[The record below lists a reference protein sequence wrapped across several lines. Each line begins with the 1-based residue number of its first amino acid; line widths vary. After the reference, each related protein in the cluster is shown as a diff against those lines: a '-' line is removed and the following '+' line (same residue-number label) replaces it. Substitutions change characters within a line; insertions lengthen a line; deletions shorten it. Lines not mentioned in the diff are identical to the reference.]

1 MFNNSMRS
9 LFPYYGGKFNQL
21 RDILEI
27 MGEHR
32 DSFDVVVDVFG
43 GSAKV
48 LLKIPNEWKK
58 LKVYNDLDRDL
69 YVTFKVLQ
77 NRRKSL
83 ELSRRLR
90 VAFQD
95 HDAFILMRH
104 RNFRSDVDTAFK
116 VLYLQTYSFMGD
128 GKTFSR
134 RFKGHKGVP
143 KFHIENF
150 LYVKD
155 WTIENMDF
163 RVLIKKYNKR
173 KVFYYL
179 DPPYISSGKKYKHRF
194 KLQDLIDL
202 KKAMDEHQGSY
213 LLNLSFYDDGM
224 EDIFGKPN
232 RTIDYANPL
241 TENGRKRWICGYW
254 WRFQSLLD

>member
-1 MFNNSMRS
+1 MRS

-21 RDILEI
+21 RDILAV
-27 MGEHR
+27 MGDHK

-43 GSAKV
+43 GSGKV
-48 LLKIPNEWKK
+48 LLNIPDEWRK

-90 VAFQD
+90 ATFE
-95 HDAFILMRH
+95 HYDAFMLMRH
-104 RNFRSDVDTAFK
+104 RYFRSDVDTAFK
-116 VLYLQTYSFMGD
+116 VFYLQTYSFMGD
-128 GKTFSR
+128 GTTFGR

-143 KFHIENF
+143 RFHIENF

-155 WTIENMDF
+155 WTVENMDF
-163 RVLIKKYNKR
+163 RLLMKKYNKP
-173 KVFYYL
+173 KVFFYL
-179 DPPYISSGKKYKHRF
+179 DPPYISSGKKYKHSF
-194 KLQDLIDL
+194 QMQDLIDL
-202 KKAMDEHQGSY
+202 KRMMDELEGSY
-213 LLNLSFYDDGM
+213 LLNLSFYDEGM
-224 EDIFGKPN
+224 EGVFGKPN
-232 RTIDYANPL
+232 KTIDYANPL

-254 WRFQSLLD
+254 WKFPW

>member
-1 MFNNSMRS
+1 
-9 LFPYYGGKFNQL
+9 
-21 RDILEI
+21 
-27 MGEHR
+27 MGEHK

-48 LLKIPNEWKK
+48 LLNIPDGWKK

-69 YVTFKVLQ
+69 HVTFKVLQ
-77 NRRKSL
+77 SKSKSL

-95 HDAFILMRH
+95 HDAFFLMRN

-116 VLYLQTYSFMGD
+116 VFYLQTYSFMGD
-128 GKTFSR
+128 GTTFGR

-143 KFHIENF
+143 RFHIENF

-163 RVLIKKYNKR
+163 RELMKKYGKPR
-173 KVFYYL
+173 VFYYL
-179 DPPYISSGKKYKHRF
+179 DPPYISSGKKYRHSF

-202 KKAMDEHQGSY
+202 KNAMDEHHGSY
-213 LLNLSFYDDGM
+213 LLNLSFYDEGM

-241 TENGRKRWICGYW
+241 TENGRKRWLCGYW
-254 WRFQSLLD
+254 WKF

>member
-1 MFNNSMRS
+1 M
-9 LFPYYGGKFNQL
+9 
-21 RDILEI
+21 
-27 MGEHR
+27 
-32 DSFDVVVDVFG
+32 
-43 GSAKV
+43 
-48 LLKIPNEWKK
+48 
-58 LKVYNDLDRDL
+58 
-69 YVTFKVLQ
+69 LQ
-77 NRRKSL
+77 NKRKRL

-95 HDAFILMRH
+95 HDAFFLMRH
-104 RNFRSDVDTAFK
+104 HNFRSDVDTAFK
-116 VLYLQTYSFMGD
+116 VFYLQTYSFMGD
-128 GKTFSR
+128 GSTFGR

-143 KFHIENF
+143 RFHIENF

-213 LLNLSFYDDGM
+213 LLNLSFYDEGM

-241 TENGRKRWICGYW
+241 TENGRKRWLCGYW
-254 WRFQSLLD
+254 WRF

>member
-1 MFNNSMRS
+1 MRS

-21 RDILEI
+21 HDILAI
-27 MGEHR
+27 MEEHK

-48 LLKIPNEWKK
+48 LLNIPDEWRT
-58 LKVYNDLDRDL
+58 LKVYNDLDRDP

-90 VAFQD
+90 AAFK
-95 HDAFILMRH
+95 HYDAFMLMRH
-104 RNFRSDVDTAFK
+104 HNFRSDVDTAFK
-116 VLYLQTYSFMGD
+116 VFYLQTYSFTGD
-128 GKTFSR
+128 DTTFGR

-143 KFHIENF
+143 RFHIENF

-155 WTIENMDF
+155 WTVENMDF
-163 RVLIKKYNKR
+163 RQLMKKYNKPS
-173 KVFYYL
+173 VFFYL
-179 DPPYISSGKKYKHRF
+179 DPPYISSGKKYKHNFR
-194 KLQDLIDL
+194 LQDLIDL
-202 KKAMDEHQGSY
+202 KKMMDGHQGSY
-213 LLNLSFYDDGM
+213 LLNLSFYDEGM

-232 RTIDYANPL
+232 KTIDYANPL
-241 TENGRKRWICGYW
+241 VENGRKKWICGYW
-254 WRFQSLLD
+254 GKF